1 MFLRF
6 GISLK
11 IARQFFDQ
19 LAVVGWSYVFSHAW
33 APVTFLAS
41 SSDWFIWLSERFV
54 IRQSIYFVSGLT
66 CVTSQIWPFPF
77 RKEVILHKPAKRRE
91 FPSTLDPHVEL
102 FYGDRCLYFQL
113 SPQVRESK
121 TVLDSGFLAVY
132 PGFWILCQWNFLS
145 VFQSLVVFRIP
156 WAISR
161 IPQAK
166 FPGLW
171 IAQAK
176 FPGVKIP
183 QVKFPGI
190 WDPNSLTWGHNF
202 VSPSNFPQFC
212 CCAKKN
218 FFCYLFLNKI
228 TFIFLN
234 LSDFRSV

>member
-1 MFLRF
+1 MFRRF

-19 LAVVGWSYVFSHAW
+19 LAVVSWSYVFSHAW

-102 FYGDRCLYFQL
+102 FYGDCCLYFQL

-121 TVLDSGFLAVY
+121 TVLDSGFLAVD

-145 VFQSLVVFRIP
+145 GFQSLVVLRILELYP
-156 WAISR
+156 GFLKQNFPDSGFHKQKVPGLW

-166 FPGLW
+166 FPG
-171 IAQAK
+171 
-176 FPGVKIP
+176 FKIP
-183 QVKFPGI
+183 QAKVSRNLGSEFPYMG
-190 WDPNSLTWGHNF
+190 
-202 VSPSNFPQFC
+202 PQLRLAFELSTILLLC
-212 CCAKKN
+212 EEE
-218 FFCYLFLNKI
+218 FLLLFI
-228 TFIFLN
+228 
-234 LSDFRSV
+234 SQ

>member
-19 LAVVGWSYVFSHAW
+19 LAVVSWSYVFSHAW

-91 FPSTLDPHVEL
+91 FPSTFDPHVEL
-102 FYGDRCLYFQL
+102 FYGDCCLYFQL

-121 TVLDSGFLAVY
+121 TVLDSGLLAVD

-145 VFQSLVVFRIP
+145 GFQSLVVLRIP
-156 WAISR
+156 WVISRIPEAKFPGFR

-166 FPGLW
+166 SSRTLDSTSKISRIQDSTSKNFPESG
-171 IAQAK
+171 IR
-176 FPGVKIP
+176 IP
-183 QVKFPGI
+183 LHGATTSSRLRTF
-190 WDPNSLTWGHNF
+190 HNF
-202 VSPSNFPQFC
+202 VVVRRRISFAIYFSI
-212 CCAKKN
+212 K
-218 FFCYLFLNKI
+218 
-228 TFIFLN
+228 
-234 LSDFRSV
+234 